1 MSKITWSDFQTA
13 TVGELKKTYKTD
25 DRGIEKEFRKHLGG
39 ADTGEM
45 TKQYHKFYDRREN
58 K

>member
-1 MSKITWSDFQTA
+1 MAKITWSDFQGA

-25 DRGIEKEFRKHLGG
+25 DRGIEKEFRKHLNG
-39 ADTGEM
+39 ADRVEM
-45 TKQYHKFYDRREN
+45 TKQYHNFYDRR